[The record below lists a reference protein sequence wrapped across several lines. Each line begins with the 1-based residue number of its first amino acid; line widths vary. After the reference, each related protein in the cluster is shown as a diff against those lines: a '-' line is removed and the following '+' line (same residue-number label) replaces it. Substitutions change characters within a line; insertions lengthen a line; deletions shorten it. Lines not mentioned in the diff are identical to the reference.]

1 CNGSYYEIT
10 ANKSSEF
17 SALISTH
24 ISLPSE
30 IIVATLVNEDQ
41 FLKLIFLK
49 EINELRDAQLLGYLL
64 LVITTMKAFL
74 ENENVPKENNEK
86 IIACVF
92 SMLPYCKY

>member
-1 CNGSYYEIT
+1 RLCSIFKRSINSDYEDITKLLLHMSLCNGSYYEIT

-49 EINELRDAQLLGYLL
+49 E
-64 LVITTMKAFL
+64 
-74 ENENVPKENNEK
+74 
-86 IIACVF
+86 
-92 SMLPYCKY
+92 